1 MREIVEIL
9 LSWPGDGEGIREFA
23 RARGL
28 GVDVTYK
35 HLALMT
41 HPKFQSD
48 RRAEVAYKSG

>member
-9 LSWPGDGEGIREFA
+9 LSWPGDGEGLREFA
-23 RARGL
+23 QARGL
-28 GVDVTYK
+28 DVDVTYK

-48 RRAEVAYKSG
+48 RRAKGAYEGR